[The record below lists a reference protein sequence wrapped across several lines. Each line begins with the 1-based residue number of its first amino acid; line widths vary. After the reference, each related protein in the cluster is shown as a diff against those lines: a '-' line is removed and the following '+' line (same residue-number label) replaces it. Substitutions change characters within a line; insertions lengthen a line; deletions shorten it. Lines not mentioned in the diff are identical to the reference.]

1 MGARGGVGRGVY
13 LADDAN
19 LTAIGPMIVYDLTC
33 AVGHRFESWFP
44 TGAAFDSQQAD
55 GAVVCPL
62 CGNREIGKAPMAPRI
77 ARGAAG
83 PAQSSEGSDGSDAT
97 DGDRTAGSGA
107 SRGTITQA
115 PSASPAPA
123 APAAMFDMLRQL
135 RRHIE
140 NNCDYVGTS
149 FPEEARRIYYG
160 EVSQRDIYG
169 EASPEE
175 VAELKEEGIETQ
187 RIPWLPRRDA

>member
-1 MGARGGVGRGVY
+1 
-13 LADDAN
+13 
-19 LTAIGPMIVYDLTC
+19 MIVYDLTC

-55 GAVVCPL
+55 GAVECPL
-62 CGNREIGKAPMAPRI
+62 CGNRQIGKAPMAPRI
-77 ARGAAG
+77 ARGASGRSAG
-83 PAQSSEGSDGSDAT
+83 D
-97 DGDRTAGSGA
+97 DGDESDRAPGSGGSSGTGTEAPPA
-107 SRGTITQA
+107 S
-115 PSASPAPA
+115 A
-123 APAAMFDMLRQL
+123 APATPPPAMFEMLRQL

-140 NNCDYVGTS
+140 TNCDYVGTS

-169 EASPEE
+169 EASAEE
-175 VAELKEEGIETQ
+175 VAELKEEGIDTQ